1 MKDSSNKTDLGS
13 TSSSLSGVEVASAAR
28 SGVGWMSAERAVSQV
43 IQLAA
48 SVALA
53 RLLVPDDFG
62 LIAMAVAIGG
72 LARAVGDFGVSTLV
86 VQRKS
91 LDSEF
96 LRAAFT
102 ASSTIFLGLAVVQV
116 LLAPLGG
123 LVMGDQRVV
132 GVIVALALAL
142 PLQGLASFLQ
152 ALLRRDLA
160 FSKVVKLNLLAVVVT
175 SVVACSLAAKGFG
188 VWSLVAAQIVAP
200 ASVALVAWRMTSFR
214 MGLDFSAARRRSRE
228 IISFGKFATG
238 NSIIN
243 YLVQN
248 MDYLLIGRLLPTAQL
263 GFYYFA
269 FEKSRVLSRRV
280 LDLYSSL
287 ALPVFSR
294 LNQDSERIR
303 RAYQSAT
310 TAALFFIA
318 PLVAF
323 LAFQARLVIPLV
335 FGEKWLPSVVVFQ
348 ILSIHVIVNALTSG
362 IGSVLY
368 AVGRPDISFR
378 IVRWIVVPL
387 GISYFA
393 GARLAGIVGV
403 AVAVAVVK
411 STFSLVKLGVCF
423 RFLHWQ
429 WLPTLRSA
437 LVVIAG
443 AVVAGLASLGLQ
455 GLSPPANAWIQL
467 VLAAVVYCLV
477 FCLLQV
483 TVNRPGLVVIW
494 QGVLGPGGLQW
505 CDSRLPVLLRSIL
518 SIPGTQASG

>member
-1 MKDSSNKTDLGS
+1 MAD
-13 TSSSLSGVEVASAAR
+13 AAR
-28 SGVGWMSAERAVSQV
+28 SGLGWMSAERAVSQV

-48 SVALA
+48 SIALA

-62 LIAMAVAIGG
+62 LIAIAVAIGG

-102 ASSTIFLGLAVVQV
+102 VSSAVFLGLAVVQV

-132 GVIVALALAL
+132 GVVAALAFAL
-142 PLQGLASFLQ
+142 PLQGLASLFQ

-160 FSKVVKLNLLAVVVT
+160 FSKIVKLNLLAVVVS
-175 SVVACSLAAKGFG
+175 SVVACFLAAKGFG
-188 VWSLVAAQIVAP
+188 VWSLVAAQIAAP
-200 ASVALVAWRMTSFR
+200 ASVASVAWKMTSVKMSFD
-214 MGLDFSAARRRSRE
+214 LSAARQWSRE
-228 IISFGKFATG
+228 IVSFGKFATG

-269 FEKSRVLSRRV
+269 FERSRFLSRRV

-303 RAYQSAT
+303 RAYQVAT
-310 TAALFFIA
+310 TVALLVIA
-318 PLVAF
+318 PLVTF

-335 FGEKWLPSVVVFQ
+335 FGERWVPSVVVFQ
-348 ILSIHVIVNALTSG
+348 ILSIHVIVNAVTSG

-403 AVAVAVVK
+403 AIAVALVK
-411 STFSLVKLGVCF
+411 SVFSLIKLGVCF
-423 RFLHWQ
+423 RFLRWQ
-429 WLPTLRSA
+429 WLPTLRPA

-443 AVVAGLASLGLQ
+443 AGVAGLASLGFQ
-455 GLSPPANAWIQL
+455 GLIPPESGWIRL
-467 VLAAVVYCLV
+467 LFTAVVYCLV
-477 FCLLQV
+477 FGLSQV
-483 TVNRPGLVVIW
+483 TVNRSGLEKTW
-494 QGVLGPGGLQW
+494 QGVLGSAGIEW
-505 CDSRLPVLLRSIL
+505 CEARLPWSVRRLLAVPDGGR
-518 SIPGTQASG
+518 